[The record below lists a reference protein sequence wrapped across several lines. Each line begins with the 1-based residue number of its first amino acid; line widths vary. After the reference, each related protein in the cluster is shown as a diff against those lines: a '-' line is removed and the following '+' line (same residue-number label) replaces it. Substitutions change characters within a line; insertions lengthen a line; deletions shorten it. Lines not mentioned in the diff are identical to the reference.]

1 MSEQLELISLADLI
15 EQIKTD
21 LLTKGVGNNPAFFID
36 GVEIAAQVVA
46 RREKAEGGKAGLGI
60 SLAVLGLRADAGV
73 DTKTTLG
80 SQLTQTVTIKLSPL
94 LSKEHYLAQLGDA
107 ERERVTQTAAELVAR
122 GTRGG
127 SGNPV

>member
-21 LLTKGVGNNPAFFID
+21 LLTKGAGANPAFFID

-94 LSKEHYLAQLGDA
+94 LSKEQYLAQLGDP
-107 ERERVTQTAAELVAR
+107 ERERVTQTAAKVVAR

>member
-21 LLTKGVGNNPAFFID
+21 LLTKGAGNNPAFFID

-107 ERERVTQTAAELVAR
+107 ERERVTGTAAKVVAR
-122 GTRGG
+122 GTRGR